1 MKEFRKFGTRL
12 ETNRAKFLG
21 GHSSI
26 IVSLNIFAEGNHA
39 SLSTLARKV
48 LLFALI
54 SPQKN
59 PLSFTYFQIYV
70 V

>member
-12 ETNRAKFLG
+12 ETNRARFVG

-26 IVSLNIFAEGNHA
+26 IVSLKIFAESNHA
-39 SLSTLARKV
+39 YLSTLARKV
-48 LLFALI
+48 MLFALI

-59 PLSFTYFQIYV
+59 PLSSLIFRFM
-70 V
+70 